1 MSRRLVVPTL
11 ITLIVV
17 GVALG
22 AGAPHR
28 SRAAEGSVT
37 SALTTHV
44 LDTSAGHPVVGIPVR
59 LECAGKLLGRG
70 NTDADGRLQLGPE
83 RLEPG
88 IYRLTFDVD
97 GYYPQSFYPE
107 VTVTFRVSDPQSH
120 LHLPLMLSPFAVTTY
135 RGS

>member
-1 MSRRLVVPTL
+1 MSRRLVVLTL
-11 ITLIVV
+11 IAFIVV

-22 AGAPHR
+22 AGVAR
-28 SRAAEGSVT
+28 SSKAAEGSVA

-44 LDTSAGHPVVGIPVR
+44 LDTSAGRPVAGIPVR
-59 LECAGKLLGRG
+59 LERAGELLGRG
-70 NTDADGRLQLGPE
+70 NTDADGRLKLGPE

-88 IYRLTFDVD
+88 TYRLIFDVN

-120 LHLPLMLSPFAVTTY
+120 LHLPLMLSPFALTTY